1 MLIGLFLQAF
11 CPCPSRAQCHWTPV
25 ANGPRRDLRPLAGP
39 GRGAQTAQDVRI
51 ARSEAQRALP
61 CGLLALTIFA
71 AASCTTTPAAVDTSL
86 RGQRIEVLA
95 VWSGTEQ
102 ERFERVLQAFERQT
116 GVEVE
121 YTSAGHGVPAELD
134 ARFAEGRPPDVA
146 FVPQPG
152 LLRRYAA
159 EGRLVALDPIA
170 GGLVARNY
178 GTTWR
183 GLGTVEGRLY
193 GVWFK
198 AANKSLV
205 WYNVGVFEDVGVVPP
220 DNVDGLLDVA
230 WTLAA
235 SGIPAISVG
244 GADGWTLTDWFEN
257 LYLQVAGPEQYD
269 LLAAHR
275 IPWTDDSVRR
285 ALRLMARF
293 LDPALVAGGPE
304 QALATGYEASVQNT
318 FAEPPAAGMV
328 FEGDFVAGVV
338 TGKTPAELGVRADVF
353 PFPTGRDRAPAVVGG
368 GDAAV
373 LMRETPAG
381 AAFLRFLAGPEA
393 AAIWAAQGGFISPNI
408 NVDISVYPDE
418 ISRSVARRLLE
429 AGDDF
434 RFDLSD
440 LQPAAFGAAR
450 DAGLRRGLQDFLRNG
465 DVDATVNRL
474 EAEATAAFAR

>member
-1 MLIGLFLQAF
+1 MKVARTSKRQWA
-11 CPCPSRAQCHWTPV
+11 SRWLTLAV
-25 ANGPRRDLRPLAGP
+25 AVL
-39 GRGAQTAQDVRI
+39 
-51 ARSEAQRALP
+51 
-61 CGLLALTIFA
+61 A
-71 AASCTTTPAAVDTSL
+71 AASCTTPPTAVDTTL

-102 ERFERVLQAFERQT
+102 ERFERVIDAFERMT
-116 GVEVE
+116 GVEIA

-159 EGRLVALDPIA
+159 DGRLVALDELA
-170 GGLVARNY
+170 GATVARNY
-178 GTTWR
+178 GATWR
-183 GLGTVEGRLY
+183 ALGSAGGRLY

-205 WYNVGVFEDVGVVPP
+205 WYNVGVFEQVGVVPP
-220 DNVDGLLDVA
+220 ESVDGLLDVA
-230 WTLAA
+230 WTLSA
-235 SGIPAISVG
+235 SGIPAFSVG

-257 LYLQVAGPEQYD
+257 LYLRVAGPEQYD

-275 IPWTDDSVRR
+275 IPWTDESVRR
-285 ALRLMARF
+285 TLRLLARF

-304 QALATGYEASVQNT
+304 HALTTGYEASVQNV
-318 FAEPPAAGMV
+318 FADPPAAGMV
-328 FEGDFVAGVV
+328 FEGDFVAGVIS
-338 TGKTPAELGVRADVF
+338 GKTRAGLGVRADVF

-373 LMRETPAG
+373 LLRESDAG
-381 AAFLRFLAGPEA
+381 AAFLRFLAGAEA
-393 AAIWAAQGGFISPNI
+393 AAIWASQGGFISPNI
-408 NVDISVYPDE
+408 NLDISVYPDD
-418 ISRSVARRLLE
+418 ITRSVARRLLE

-440 LQPAAFGAAR
+440 LQPASFGAAR
-450 DAGLRRGLQDFLRNG
+450 DAGLRRGLQDFLRYG
-465 DVDATVNRL
+465 DVDATVTRL
-474 EAEATAAFAR
+474 EAEATAAFPR